1 MKIVHITNFYSPKSG
16 GIKTTMQELG
26 ARYQSLG
33 HEFIYVIPGIRYSVD
48 ATACG
53 LQISLPSLPIPFS
66 GGYRVIRSN
75 RSVKRL
81 LMTLRPHRIEV
92 SDRLTLCGIGKWANR
107 RKIST
112 VVFSHESLAA
122 LVDRFFRLK
131 SLQNLVNW
139 HNRRLARSF
148 DWVIASTDFAAR
160 EFEKINTP
168 NLRKIALGVDLEI
181 FQPLRRDEE
190 LRRNLLAG
198 DEILIVHC
206 GRLSIE
212 KNPDVSLNTLIEL
225 RKRGVKARLVFIG
238 MGPLFN
244 RLKKR
249 SAGHP
254 VTFLGYILGPI
265 KVATILAS
273 ADVVIAPGPHETFCL
288 AALEALACGTPV
300 VASSKS
306 AVGELLSD
314 KAGLPT
320 GRVCSDEIT
329 VWADATVEL
338 ARQPGLRS
346 RCRSQAER
354 FSWNNTIKE
363 LLNTNLPESCK
374 KLDAA

>member
-1 MKIVHITNFYSPKSG
+1 
-16 GIKTTMQELG
+16 
-26 ARYQSLG
+26 
-33 HEFIYVIPGIRYSVD
+33 
-48 ATACG
+48 
-53 LQISLPSLPIPFS
+53 
-66 GGYRVIRSN
+66 
-75 RSVKRL
+75 
-81 LMTLRPHRIEV
+81 
-92 SDRLTLCGIGKWANR
+92 
-107 RKIST
+107 
-112 VVFSHESLAA
+112 
-122 LVDRFFRLK
+122 
-131 SLQNLVNW
+131 
-139 HNRRLARSF
+139 
-148 DWVIASTDFAAR
+148 
-160 EFEKINTP
+160 
-168 NLRKIALGVDLEI
+168 
-181 FQPLRRDEE
+181 